1 MILTTMLTQ
10 LSEAVR
16 YLARLNDA
24 NRIKFGDAGGC
35 EVMVSVLRTHGTS
48 NAAVAEKACGAIINL
63 AVYNDAN
70 KIKFGD
76 AGGCEVMVSVLRTHG
91 TSNAAVALCACW
103 AITNLSFN
111 VENKRRLV
119 AADARTVVAS
129 CAENSKKADALNRL
143 KTSWWSW

>member
-1 MILTTMLTQ
+1 MILTQ
-10 LSEAVR
+10 LLEAICH
-16 YLARLNDA
+16 LARTDA
-24 NRIKFGDAGGC
+24 NQIKFGEAGCC
-35 EVMVSVLRTHGTS
+35 ELVVSVLRTHGTS
-48 NAAVAEKACGAIINL
+48 NAAVAEEACCSIRNL
-63 AVYNDAN
+63 AVNDAN
-70 KIKFGD
+70 QIKFGD

-143 KTSWWSW
+143 KN

>member
-1 MILTTMLTQ
+1 MKFADMILTVMLTQ
-10 LSEAVR
+10 LSEAVL
-16 YLARLNDA
+16 YLAR
-24 NRIKFGDAGGC
+24 
-35 EVMVSVLRTHGTS
+35 S
-48 NAAVAEKACGAIINL
+48 
-63 AVYNDAN
+63 DAN

-91 TSNAAVALCACW
+91 TSNAAVALQACW

-129 CAENSKKADALNRL
+129 CAENSMKADALNRL